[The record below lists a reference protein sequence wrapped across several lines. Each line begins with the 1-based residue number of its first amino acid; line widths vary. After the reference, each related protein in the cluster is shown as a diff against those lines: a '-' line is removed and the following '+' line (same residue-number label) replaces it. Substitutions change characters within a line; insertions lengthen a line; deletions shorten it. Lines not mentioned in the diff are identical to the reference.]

1 MMNCGETANSSA
13 EGEVATNSQ
22 AKGPNSDETLE
33 SLMTPKKQSFNLALI
48 IINYYKLALKENLSG
63 TITEAN
69 CLRNSSLFLRP
80 SKKSGYMPQY
90 GTFLQ

>member
-1 MMNCGETANSSA
+1 VPYSSA
-13 EGEVATNSQ
+13 EGEAATNSQ

-69 CLRNSSLFLRP
+69 CLRNSSLFYVYESIVFQKFEKLM
-80 SKKSGYMPQY
+80 KSIVIKDK
-90 GTFLQ
+90 